1 MFQQCLLY
9 EIPKS
14 VITES
19 VTLLGSIGGSAG
31 VGYILSGSVVRG
43 LCVGLKAA
51 ITGIGNLVCGVVVV
65 RAGSIVGGVTLSM
78 VGEDAGEL
86 IDEMVE

>member
-1 MFQQCLLY
+1 M
-9 EIPKS
+9 
-14 VITES
+14 
-19 VTLLGSIGGSAG
+19 
-31 VGYILSGSVVRG
+31 RG